1 MNGYFWTRT
10 RLKERQQI
18 SVRCRQSFTQALL
31 LPVQLAAATDGVG
44 DGHNVVIARQ
54 KHQHGSLRL
63 RGVYLDDE
71 LRHQSDVHLVIVKAL
86 LIHGQQLPVLRG
98 HKLKVFRSL
107 LLRYV
112 GLQSG
117 SGAEG

>member
-1 MNGYFWTRT
+1 MNGYLLTYS
-10 RLKERQQI
+10 RLKGRQQI
-18 SVRCRQSFTQALL
+18 SGLCRQPFTQALL

-44 DGHNVVIARQ
+44 DGHNVIIARQ

-63 RGVYLDDE
+63 CGVNLDDE
-71 LRHQSDVHLVIVKAL
+71 LRHQSDVHLVIIKAL
-86 LIHGQQLPVLRG
+86 LIHRQQLPVLRG
-98 HKLKVFRSL
+98 HKMKVFRSL